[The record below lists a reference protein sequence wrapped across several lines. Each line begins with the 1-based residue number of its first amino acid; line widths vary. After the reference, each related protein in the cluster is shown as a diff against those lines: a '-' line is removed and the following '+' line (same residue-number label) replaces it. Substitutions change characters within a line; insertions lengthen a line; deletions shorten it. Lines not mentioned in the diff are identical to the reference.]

1 MSLKDRLLQDMKTA
15 MKEKAAGKTRLAV
28 IRMAR
33 SAIKNREIELG
44 REISDPEVL
53 EVLTREVKMR
63 RESLP
68 DYERSGRE
76 ELVAKLKEEID
87 VLMAYLP
94 EQLSEADIEAMVR
107 EAIVKTDA
115 SGPGDLGKVMKAVIP
130 KTKGKAE
137 GKVVNQIV
145 RRLLEELQA

>member
-76 ELVAKLKEEID
+76 EL
-87 VLMAYLP
+87 
-94 EQLSEADIEAMVR
+94 
-107 EAIVKTDA
+107 
-115 SGPGDLGKVMKAVIP
+115 
-130 KTKGKAE
+130 
-137 GKVVNQIV
+137 
-145 RRLLEELQA
+145 

>member
-28 IRMAR
+28 IRMVR

-53 EVLTREVKMR
+53 EVLSREVKMR

-68 DYERSGRE
+68 DYEKSGRE

-94 EQLSEADIEAMVR
+94 EQLSEADIEALVR
-107 EAIVKTDA
+107 EAIVQTDA

>member
-1 MSLKDRLLQDMKTA
+1 MSLKDRLLQDMKAA
-15 MKEKAAGKTRLAV
+15 MKEREAGKTRLAV
-28 IRMAR
+28 IRMVR

-44 REISDPEVL
+44 RELADPEVL
-53 EVLTREVKMR
+53 EVLTREVKIR

-76 ELVAKLKEEID
+76 ELVAQLKEEIA

-94 EQLSEADIEAMVR
+94 EQLSEAEIEALVR
-107 EAIVKTDA
+107 EAIAQTAA
-115 SGPGDLGKVMKAVIP
+115 SGPRDLGKVMKEVMP
-130 KTKGKAE
+130 KTKGRAE

-145 RRLLEELQA
+145 RRKIGRAHV

>member
-28 IRMAR
+28 IRMVR

-53 EVLTREVKMR
+53 EVLSREVKMR

>member
-15 MKEKAAGKTRLAV
+15 MKEKEAGKTRLAV

-44 REISDPEVL
+44 RELSDPEVL
-53 EVLTREVKMR
+53 EVLAREVKMR
-63 RESLP
+63 RDALP

-76 ELVAKLKEEID
+76 ELVAKLKEEIA
-87 VLMAYLP
+87 VLLAYLP
-94 EQLSEADIEAMVR
+94 EQLSEGEIEALAR
-107 EAIVKTDA
+107 EVIAQINA
-115 SGPGDLGKVMKAVIP
+115 SGPKDLGRVMKEVMPRIR
-130 KTKGKAE
+130 GRAE
-137 GKVVNQIV
+137 GKVVNTIV